1 MRWVFSQRWNDNSLE
16 SRTGAPPG
24 LPGGPP
30 GGVEEWRAISRVLK
44 SPGLAARA
52 VFDDLVTTFFPGDC
66 RACGGPLLRTG
77 ASPLC
82 DECIDGLRAQSA
94 TLCVRCGEALDIDGL
109 HYEKQFGA
117 EALLCSPCR
126 LTPPAFERAAA
137 WGLYEDRMRELI
149 HLMKYEGV
157 RSAAKP
163 LGKLLARVIV
173 SMDDGASMTRELV
186 VIAVPLFPAKERQR
200 GYNQSVLIADEA
212 MVELRCGSTLKLHAT
227 HSALRRVRDT
237 ESQFGLTA
245 SGRRRNL
252 RGAFVVAD
260 PAAVAGREVLLVD
273 DIYTT
278 GATARECSRVLRQ
291 AGARKIW
298 VATVAR
304 AQREMVAAW
313 DAGQKRDSQTWT

>member
-1 MRWVFSQRWNDNSLE
+1 M
-16 SRTGAPPG
+16 
-24 LPGGPP
+24 
-30 GGVEEWRAISRVLK
+30 LK
-44 SPGLAARA
+44 
-52 VFDDLVTTFFPGDC
+52 
-66 RACGGPLLRTG
+66 TG
-77 ASPLC
+77 ASPVC

-109 HYEKQFGA
+109 HYESQFGA

-126 LTPPAFERAAA
+126 LAPPQFECAAA

-149 HLMKYEGV
+149 HLLKYEGV

-163 LGKLLARVIV
+163 LGKLLARVTA
-173 SMDDGASMTRELV
+173 SMDDRTLMSRELV
-186 VIAVPLFPAKERQR
+186 VIAVPLFPAKQRQR

-212 MVELRCGSTLKLHAT
+212 LAALRRSSTLKVQPAHN
-227 HSALRRVRDT
+227 ALRRVRDT

-260 PAAVAGREVLLVD
+260 PAAVAGREVLLAD

-278 GATARECSRVLRQ
+278 GATARECARVLRQ
-291 AGARKIW
+291 AGAEKVW

-304 AQREMVAAW
+304 AQREMVVSWDAQAANVAAW
-313 DAGQKRDSQTWT
+313 DAEI

>member
-1 MRWVFSQRWNDNSLE
+1 MDNSLE
-16 SRTGAPPG
+16 GKAGSP
-24 LPGGPP
+24 PGGPP

-44 SPGLAARA
+44 SPGLTVRA

-66 RACGGPLLRTG
+66 RACGGPLLKAG
-77 ASPLC
+77 APPLC
-82 DECIDGLRAQSA
+82 DECIDGLQAQSA
-94 TLCVRCGEALDIDGL
+94 TLCVRCGEALDIDSL
-109 HYEKQFGA
+109 HYERQFGA

-126 LTPPAFERAAA
+126 LAPPQFERAAA

-149 HLMKYEGV
+149 HLLKYEGV

-163 LGKLLARVIV
+163 LGKLLAQVIA
-173 SMDDGASMTRELV
+173 SMDESAAMGRELV
-186 VIAVPLFPAKERQR
+186 VIAVPLFPAKQRQR

-212 MVELRCGSTLKLHAT
+212 LAELRGKSTLKMQLA

-237 ESQFGLTA
+237 ENQFGLTA

-252 RGAFVVAD
+252 RGAFLVAD
-260 PAAVAGREVLLVD
+260 PVVIAGREVLLVD

-278 GATARECSRVLRQ
+278 GATARECARVLRQ
-291 AGARKIW
+291 AGAEKVW

-304 AQREMVAAW
+304 AQREMVVSWGAQAANAAVW
-313 DAGQKRDSQTWT
+313 DAG

>member
-1 MRWVFSQRWNDNSLE
+1 M
-16 SRTGAPPG
+16 
-24 LPGGPP
+24 
-30 GGVEEWRAISRVLK
+30 
-44 SPGLAARA
+44 ARA

-66 RACGGPLLRTG
+66 RACGGPLLKTG
-77 ASPLC
+77 PSPVC
-82 DECIDGLRAQSA
+82 DECIEGLQGQSA

-109 HYEKQFGA
+109 HYERQFGA

-126 LTPPAFERAAA
+126 LAPPSFERAAA

-163 LGKLLARVIV
+163 LGKLLAQVIA
-173 SMDDGASMTRELV
+173 SMDDDKTSMGHDLV
-186 VIAVPLFPAKERQR
+186 MIAVPLFPAKQRQR
-200 GYNQSVLIADEA
+200 GYNQSLLIADEA
-212 MVELRCGSTLKLHAT
+212 LAELRRKSTLKMHPA

-260 PAAVAGREVLLVD
+260 PTVIAGREVLLVD

-278 GATARECSRVLRQ
+278 GATARECARVLRQ
-291 AGARKIW
+291 AGAEKVW

-304 AQREMVAAW
+304 AQREMVVSW
-313 DAGQKRDSQTWT
+313 DAQAANAAVWDAR